1 MQKAIKLL
9 DNLTINKIAAG
20 EVVEGPQSVV
30 KELIENA
37 IDAGATNIVV
47 EIKEGGQK
55 FIRVTDNGAGIYEE
69 DVAAAFM
76 RHATSKIQYL
86 EDLNAVLTLGF
97 RGEALASIAA
107 VSQIQMVTKPR
118 DQLHG
123 ISIDMVAGNITNKK
137 QVGCPDGTTIIIKNL
152 FFNTPARLKFMK
164 TPQSDTTKIGEIMSR
179 LALSQPHI
187 AFKYINNNNIMF
199 TTSGANHLDQTILS
213 ILDKELFKSLI
224 PIKAEKQ
231 DMALEGYISQP
242 TYVRGNRNYEIVFVN
257 GRYIK
262 SKFLYRSIEEA
273 YKEKLPINKF
283 PVCILNLKI
292 HPSFIDI
299 NVHPTKTEIKFHKE
313 EVVYDLIYHSISSSL
328 VKSTLVPKLLLQNK
342 QKSPTVDT
350 TFLNPPLRE
359 NKSIYSTH
367 NNNKPNSLQI
377 SFEEKED
384 KYEVNAEK
392 PVIPTIKSASS
403 TLQKDF
409 VSLQED
415 ELHLETT
422 QENFLGSLLNNYK
435 VIGQLFDTY
444 VIIEKDL
451 CMYLIDQHAAH
462 ERLVY
467 NKMLQ
472 AFHRDQVPT
481 QSLLAPNVLEL
492 SHEDF
497 LFITQYIDG
506 FKKLGFNIEI
516 FGNNTILIREVPLIM
531 GTPRDFDFIL
541 KIIDELKQDHLNEDY
556 FNETII
562 RKSCREAIKA
572 MDKLHVSEINALI
585 KDLSTIKPPLT
596 CPHGRPILLSLTKY
610 EIEKHFKRI
619 Q

>member
-37 IDAGATNIVV
+37 IDAGATSIIV

-55 FIRVTDNGAGIYEE
+55 FIRVTDNGGGIHEE
-69 DVAAAFM
+69 DVETAFM

-86 EDLNAVLTLGF
+86 EDLNVTLTLGF

-107 VSQIQMVTKPR
+107 VSQIQMVTKPKE
-118 DQLHG
+118 QLHG
-123 ISIDMVAGNITNKK
+123 ISLDIVAGNVTNKK
-137 QVGCPDGTTIIIKNL
+137 QVGAPDGTTIIVKNL

-187 AFKYINNNNIMF
+187 AFKYINNNNVMF
-199 TTSGANHLDQTILS
+199 TTSGTNRLDQTILS
-213 ILDKELFKSLI
+213 ILDKALFKSLI
-224 PIKAEKQ
+224 AMRAAKKGIEL
-231 DMALEGYISQP
+231 DGYISQP
-242 TYVRGNRNYEIVFVN
+242 SYVRGNRNYEIVFVN
-257 GRYIK
+257 GRYVK

-273 YKEKLPINKF
+273 YREKLPINKF

-292 HPSFIDI
+292 DPSLVDI
-299 NVHPTKTEIKFHKE
+299 NVHPTKTEIKFHDE
-313 EVVYDLIYHSISSSL
+313 EILYEVIYDSITSALS
-328 VKSTLVPKLLLQNK
+328 KNTLVPKLSLHSK
-342 QKSPTVDT
+342 QSNSSIGA
-350 TFLNPPLRE
+350 TFTNPVYRE

-367 NNNKPNSLQI
+367 NNNKSNSLQM
-377 SFEEKED
+377 SFEEKKDYDVTTKTPVTENTITSFP
-384 KYEVNAEK
+384 KK
-392 PVIPTIKSASS
+392 PMR
-403 TLQKDF
+403 
-409 VSLQED
+409 LQE
-415 ELHLETT
+415 ENPQLETT
-422 QENFLGSLLNNYK
+422 QENFLSTLLNNYK

-472 AFHRDQVPT
+472 EFINDRVTT
-481 QSLLAPNVLEL
+481 QSLLAPKLLDL

-497 LFITQYIDG
+497 LFMTQYIDK

-531 GTPRDFDFIL
+531 GVPRDFDFML
-541 KIIDELKQDHLNEDY
+541 KIIDELKNDPTSDTY

-572 MDKLHVSEINALI
+572 MDKLHISEIHGLI
-585 KDLSTIKPPLT
+585 KDLSTIQPPLT